1 MSATV
6 GCIVTSSVGV
16 LYRKMGIP
24 LKDQTANSSLWGVNG
39 KRKRKWSGQM
49 ETTEGEQMGKSSVF
63 SHASSV
69 VHTVLLLYYVLYLQ
83 THPLVVVLTD
93 CG

>member
-1 MSATV
+1 
-6 GCIVTSSVGV
+6 
-16 LYRKMGIP
+16 
-24 LKDQTANSSLWGVNG
+24 
-39 KRKRKWSGQM
+39 M

-83 THPLVVVLTD
+83 THPLVVVFTGAVIKLPALSVVAIRVVD
-93 CG
+93 ISLSYSH

>member
-1 MSATV
+1 
-6 GCIVTSSVGV
+6 
-16 LYRKMGIP
+16 
-24 LKDQTANSSLWGVNG
+24 
-39 KRKRKWSGQM
+39 M
-49 ETTEGEQMGKSSVF
+49 ETMEGEQMGKSSVF